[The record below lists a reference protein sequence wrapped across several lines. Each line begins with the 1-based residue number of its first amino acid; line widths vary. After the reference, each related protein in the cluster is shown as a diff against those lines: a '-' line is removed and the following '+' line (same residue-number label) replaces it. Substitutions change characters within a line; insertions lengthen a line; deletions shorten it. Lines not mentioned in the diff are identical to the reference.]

1 MKVICNYAHSEH
13 CHGACPDQ
21 KSCSHILPHYLFK
34 GHEIIFSCRNL
45 KNEEIYKVQCVPH
58 LEAEGKLCEENTP
71 ILSTSQLLTAEPR
84 ELTLEEIAVAAMAG
98 IVGNFNYE
106 MMLDENIAKQSY
118 DIAEA
123 MKAEK
128 AKREKKN
135 G

>member
-84 ELTLEEIAVAAMAG
+84 ELTLEEIAVAAMSAL
-98 IVGNFNYE
+98 IMRNDEQIFNE
-106 MMLDENIAKQSY
+106 TLAVESY
-118 DIAEA
+118 DVAEA

-128 AKREKKN
+128 EKREKKN